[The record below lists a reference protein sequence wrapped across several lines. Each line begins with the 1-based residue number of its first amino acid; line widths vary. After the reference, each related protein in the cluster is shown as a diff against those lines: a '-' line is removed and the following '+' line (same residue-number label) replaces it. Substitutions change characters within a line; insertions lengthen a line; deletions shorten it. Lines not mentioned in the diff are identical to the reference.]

1 MTRLIS
7 LLFFSAVVGTIAAG
21 CKSSEASKETPQMET
36 PAPYVQLAKERFGD
50 DAEFIENSTGDFVLV
65 VSKTE
70 PSQMAPQPTASFFV
84 FGKEKGEVTYESEI
98 VGSVTW
104 LDDYYLEVVVIPGI
118 VKADSEPGGVTYRVD
133 VRTGSRVEATTPARH
148 R

>member
-1 MTRLIS
+1 MTRLIF
-7 LLFFSAVVGTIAAG
+7 LLSFTAVVGMIAAG
-21 CKSSEASKETPQMET
+21 CKSSEGSKDASQVETT
-36 PAPYVQLAKERFGD
+36 PSLLQLAKERFGD
-50 DAEFIENSTGDFVLV
+50 NAEFIGNAKGDYVLV

-70 PSQMAPQPTASFFV
+70 PSQMSPQPTASFFV
-84 FGKEKGEVTYESEI
+84 YGKEKNEVTYESEV

-133 VRTGSRVEATTPARH
+133 VRTGSRVETTTPARH